1 MQEVPTLLMALGKLG
16 LWRSDPLFG
25 ASYFLLRLVFQ
36 SYSVYMATQSD
47 LDVYRRYTM
56 PMLGAL
62 LIHVYWFYAWV
73 GGMRK
78 RMLKKKAQEEEKK
91 KS

>member
-1 MQEVPTLLMALGKLG
+1 MMALGKLG

-25 ASYFLLRLVFQ
+25 ASYFVLRVVFQ
-36 SYSVYMATQSD
+36 LYSTYMMSQSN
-47 LDVYRRYTM
+47 LDVYRRFTM
-56 PMLGAL
+56 PTLGAL

-78 RMLKKKAQEEEKK
+78 RMLKKAEEEEKK
-91 KS
+91 AP